1 VSGDSVKSRA
11 RLEADYPSL
20 SALYSRVLVGSKV
33 PLTLLTGALGSGK
46 STLVQWVLSS
56 ALVFSLSIAEH
67 FLTMQLC
74 VPRHILNKEH
84 GRRIA
89 VIMNEFSD
97 TADIE
102 ARAISVQS
110 STGSMTSPL
119 LTLPN
124 GCLCCAARDDG
135 FAAIQELVAQR
146 GAFDYILLETTG
158 LADPGPIAESFW
170 QNEEWDAD
178 VRLDGVVCVA
188 DAMWAQKV
196 RLFAGLY
203 RLPWLIVPRY
213 L

>member
-1 VSGDSVKSRA
+1 
-11 RLEADYPSL
+11 
-20 SALYSRVLVGSKV
+20 
-33 PLTLLTGALGSGK
+33 
-46 STLVQWVLSS
+46 
-56 ALVFSLSIAEH
+56 
-67 FLTMQLC
+67 
-74 VPRHILNKEH
+74 
-84 GRRIA
+84 
-89 VIMNEFSD
+89 MNEFSD

-110 STGSMTSPL
+110 SSGAMSTPL

-178 VRLDGVVCVA
+178 VRLDGVVCLA
-188 DAMWAQKV
+188 DAMWATKV
-196 RLFAGLY
+196 RGSPASSVVDDSLMCYSLPDPQFLPACSKPR
-203 RLPWLIVPRY
+203 RLRKSAANPRNGRSESVEDNFPRDVATR
-213 L
+213 